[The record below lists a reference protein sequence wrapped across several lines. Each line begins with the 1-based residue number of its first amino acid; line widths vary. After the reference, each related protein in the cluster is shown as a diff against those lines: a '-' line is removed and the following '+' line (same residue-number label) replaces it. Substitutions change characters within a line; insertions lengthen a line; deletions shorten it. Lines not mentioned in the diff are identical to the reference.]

1 MTFPELLQRVEQVK
15 PGRID
20 AVGAAPYERTALEQ
34 WRQSGWQ
41 VRFHDGEISDAA
53 AAAMDAAVSGLTDL
67 LFCSGAD
74 NLKIVRHLNRYLERA
89 APHEYEPLSVMQA
102 LEVPVYHKILWVG
115 FTPLAQYQTISA
127 AINGVQMMVKTLEEL
142 GEREAR
148 VALLSC
154 VEVISPNVAST
165 VWEATLAHMSQRGQ
179 FGKARVDGPL
189 GFDLAISPL
198 AVSDK
203 GVKTDVA
210 GQADLLI
217 PPDLNSYSSLVDAIH
232 LSGEHDAAGIVV
244 GGPVPVAMPPH
255 RSKRHVDLS
264 IQIASLLA

>member
-1 MTFPELLQRVEQVK
+1 MTFSELVQRTQHVK

-20 AVGAAPYERTALEQ
+20 AVGAAPYERAALEQ
-34 WRQSGWQ
+34 WRQNGWQ
-41 VRFHDGEISDAA
+41 VRYHEGEIPEALAA
-53 AAAMDAAVSGLTDL
+53 AADAAVNGQTDL

-74 NLKIVRHLNRYLERA
+74 NLKIICHLSRALRHTAPRA
-89 APHEYEPLSVMQA
+89 QDSLTIMQA
-102 LEVPVYHKILWVG
+102 LKLPAYPKLLWVG
-115 FTPLAQYQTISA
+115 CTPLADYQNVSA
-127 AINGVQMMVKTLEEL
+127 AIKSVQMMVKTLDEL
-142 GEREAR
+142 GEQEAR

-154 VEVISPNVAST
+154 VEVISPNVPST

-189 GFDLAISPL
+189 GFDLAVSPA

-203 GVKTDVA
+203 GVKTAVA
-210 GQADLLI
+210 GEADLLI
-217 PPDLNSYSSLVDAIH
+217 PPDLNSFTSLVDALH

-264 IQIASLLA
+264 IQIASLLT